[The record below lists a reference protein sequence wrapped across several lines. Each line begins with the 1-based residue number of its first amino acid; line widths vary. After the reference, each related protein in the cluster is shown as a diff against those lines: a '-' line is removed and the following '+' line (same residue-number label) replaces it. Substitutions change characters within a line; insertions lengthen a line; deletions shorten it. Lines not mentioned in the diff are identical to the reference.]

1 VKTTFSREQLI
12 KEQQKDPEV
21 MNLAKKAINFEDVK
35 DEAECLYTKNG
46 LLMRKWRPPEAGLDE
61 DWRVV
66 HQIIIPRIYRKDIL
80 SLAHDSPMAGHLG
93 INKTY
98 SKILNHF
105 YWPKMKQDVKEYL
118 KSCHVCQMVG
128 KPNQVIPPAPLQPIP
143 AVNEAFSDILI
154 DCVGPLPKTKSG
166 NQYLLT
172 IMCKSTRF
180 PEAIPLRNIKAQTI
194 IKALTKFFCFV
205 GVPKT
210 CQHDQGTNF
219 MSKI

>member
-1 VKTTFSREQLI
+1 MEQTGKDSVKTTFSREQLI

-21 MNLAKKAINFEDVK
+21 MTLADKAIKFEDVK

-143 AVNEAFSDILI
+143 AVDEASPTSTTTAAGGEG
-154 DCVGPLPKTKSG
+154 GP
-166 NQYLLT
+166 
-172 IMCKSTRF
+172 STA
-180 PEAIPLRNIKAQTI
+180 PADMEE
-194 IKALTKFFCFV
+194 
-205 GVPKT
+205 
-210 CQHDQGTNF
+210 
-219 MSKI
+219 

>member
-1 VKTTFSREQLI
+1 MSKKQAENNNDSEIDSEDMDRIYNLDNTFFTNLEDTLTKEKNEETHTEQTATDAVKTTFSREQLI

-21 MNLAKKAINFEDVK
+21 MTLAEKAIKFEDVK
-35 DEAECLYTKNG
+35 DEAECLYTKDG

-128 KPNQVIPPAPLQPIP
+128 KPN
-143 AVNEAFSDILI
+143 
-154 DCVGPLPKTKSG
+154 
-166 NQYLLT
+166 
-172 IMCKSTRF
+172 
-180 PEAIPLRNIKAQTI
+180 
-194 IKALTKFFCFV
+194 
-205 GVPKT
+205 
-210 CQHDQGTNF
+210 
-219 MSKI
+219 